1 MLVDMLSASIQSFDA
16 VVAGAGPSGS
26 SAAATLAASGM
37 RVALVDKARF
47 PRDKLCGGLL
57 SERSVTS
64 IRRVFG
70 VATIPIE
77 VTSNTA
83 SVFDRGR
90 RLVRVAHD
98 TPVHF
103 TSRRNFDASLVEL
116 AVANGATLLEGAGI
130 RSFEVRTNV
139 VELDNGR
146 TLSAPFVVGADGAG
160 SRVRKLLGTSMD
172 RDGFAVGLE
181 AEVPQSAVA
190 REISDPEIYFGL
202 VEWGYA
208 WIFPKQAT
216 LTVGI
221 GGLASRN
228 EDMRKRFAEFATL
241 ALGRVPTQ
249 RLCGSPIPFGNYLRQ
264 PGRGSTLLVGD
275 AAGLVE
281 PLTGEGIAFA
291 VDSGCRAAE
300 AIMEASRLRSPQRA
314 CALYR
319 TGYREI
325 VRSFRDIRLL
335 RHLVFSRATRD
346 LFLRALQGN
355 EQMVRKH
362 LDVLAGDASY
372 RDYARYALSE
382 TVRRLPGL
390 CRFAYR
396 NFRASE
402 RRTSS

>member
-1 MLVDMLSASIQSFDA
+1 MMSSSALSFDA
-16 VVAGAGPSGS
+16 VVIGAGPAGS
-26 SAAATLAASGM
+26 SAAATIAAAGM
-37 RVALVDKARF
+37 RVALVDKACF

-57 SERSVTS
+57 SERSVGS

-70 VATIPIE
+70 TASVPIE

-90 RLVRVAHD
+90 QLVRLSHD
-98 TPVHF
+98 KPVHF
-103 TSRRNFDASLVEL
+103 TSRRTFDAALVQL
-116 AVANGATLLEGAGI
+116 ALAKSATLLEGTGLRNFDA
-130 RSFEVRTNV
+130 RTGSI
-139 VELDNGR
+139 ELNDGR
-146 TLSAPFVVGADGAG
+146 QLSAPFVIGADGAG
-160 SRVRKLLGTSMD
+160 SRVRKLLGTSIE
-172 RDGFAVGLE
+172 REGFAVGLE
-181 AEVPQSAVA
+181 AEVPRSMVS
-190 REISDPEIYFGL
+190 RNVRDPEIYFGL

-216 LTVGI
+216 LTIGI

-228 EDMRKRFAEFATL
+228 GDMRACFAEFARI
-241 ALGRVPTQ
+241 ALGDVPAQ
-249 RLCGSPIPFGNYLRQ
+249 RLCGGPIPFGNYLRH

-291 VDSGCRAAE
+291 VDSGYRAARAVIE
-300 AIMEASRLRSPQRA
+300 AAQLRSPQKA
-314 CALYR
+314 YGLYR
-319 TGYREI
+319 VGYREI
-325 VRSFRDIRLL
+325 VGAFRDVRLL

-362 LDVLAGDASY
+362 LDVLAGHASY
-372 RDYARYALSE
+372 RDYARYALRE
-382 TVRRLPGL
+382 TLRRLPGL

-396 NFRASE
+396 NFRSSG
-402 RRTSS
+402 RRKIS